1 MDKRIVLVG
10 DPKSFMV
17 GSIVKELRD
26 REFEVLQASGNVD
39 EIENL
44 ENKPSVYLVYIDEM
58 AVMRDLFIYL
68 KDHC

>member
-44 ENKPSVYLVYIDEM
+44 EKLDQI
-58 AVMRDLFIYL
+58 LFHQ
-68 KDHC
+68 KKW